1 MHGAAA
7 GQERKDAAGEP
18 ERGERGEAAQVVLEN
33 QLGAAEEY
41 ATTGGHI
48 RRLPR
53 ACVRD

>member
-1 MHGAAA
+1 VHGAAA

-41 ATTGGHI
+41 ATTGGPTAC
-48 RRLPR
+48 LVR
-53 ACVRD
+53 ARD

>member
-41 ATTGGHI
+41 ATTGGPTAC
-48 RRLPR
+48 LVR
-53 ACVRD
+53 ARD